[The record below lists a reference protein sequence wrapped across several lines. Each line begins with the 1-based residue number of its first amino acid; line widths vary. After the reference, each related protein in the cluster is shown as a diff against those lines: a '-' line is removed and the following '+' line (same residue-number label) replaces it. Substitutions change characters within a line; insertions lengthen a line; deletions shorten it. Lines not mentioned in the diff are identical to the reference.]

1 MSEQRKAKSF
11 GRRPWRES
19 VAVEMIR
26 QIEAGTAP
34 FQKPW
39 KPGIVVDKP
48 HNPTSKRA
56 YNGINAL
63 WLEMQGHADPRW
75 LTYKQ
80 AVALDAQVRGGEKS
94 TQVEYW
100 KWSGTGPLKDA
111 EGKPVLGDDGKP
123 KTTTYRLDRPKV
135 FYANVFNASQIDGLE
150 PYIAPEPG
158 FDPLEKAEALLAA
171 GTVSIK
177 HDKADRAYY
186 SPAHDEI
193 HLPDKSSFKG
203 AYEYYATALHELGH
217 ATGHSTRM
225 GRDFGPFGSEVY
237 AKEEL
242 RAEMA
247 SYMVSR
253 ELGLGHYPERHAGY
267 VENWL
272 KALRDDRNVLFQV
285 AKDSEQIASWIKE
298 PELRPELER
307 NAQDKKKGI
316 QMQDKQTHEVKHT
329 INGLPPAK
337 GDRIYL
343 AVPFDEKDQA
353 KSSGAK
359 WDRKAKSWYLPVG
372 IEWKPLFKWLPEN
385 QPERGEKDHDPV
397 VEFGDELKAAGI
409 DLKDAPLMDGKWH
422 RVALEGDKKG
432 EKNASY
438 RAFLDGVPNGQ
449 IKNFRSDDLTR
460 WVSRG
465 EKLSDEQR
473 ATIKAEFAQRQ
484 SKRIEERQVVQ
495 KDASMVAQSRWD
507 KAKDVS
513 GLSTAYL
520 QSKRVENHGLK
531 IDDKGR
537 TLIPLRDI
545 EGKLWSVQSINK
557 EGLKRFTTGAK
568 KRGLM
573 HVIDPLNLI
582 DQKSGSKGATG
593 INKGTIFVAEGYS
606 TAASVFE
613 ATNQPTVVAFDA
625 SNLKPVGE
633 AIHKKYPQAKI
644 VMAADND
651 HKLEDRPIGNV
662 GMTKAI
668 DAAIA
673 VGGSVVAPVL
683 TKQQKEK
690 GLSDW
695 NDLANDQHSST
706 VVEQIRQQLKQQ
718 RTKEKPLSISKT
730 KSKKTAKTASMSM

>member
-1 MSEQRKAKSF
+1 MSEQPKTKSF

-63 WLEMQGHADPRW
+63 WLDMQGFEDPRW

-80 AVALDAQVRGGEKS
+80 AVALDAQVQGGEKS

-100 KWSGTGPLKDA
+100 KWSDTGPLKDA

-135 FYANVFNASQIDGLE
+135 FYANVFNASQIDGME

-171 GTVSIK
+171 GTVPIK
-177 HDKADRAYY
+177 HDQSARAYY

-217 ATGHSTRM
+217 ATGHSSRM

-272 KALRDDRNVLFQV
+272 KALRDDRNVLFQA
-285 AKDSEQIASWIKE
+285 AKESEQIASWIKE
-298 PELRPELER
+298 PELRLELKR
-307 NAQDKKKGI
+307 NAQDKKKG
-316 QMQDKQTHEVKHT
+316 VKMEKENT
-329 INGLPPAK
+329 NNLSQLPRGFPAFK
-337 GDRIYL
+337 GSRIYL

-353 KSSGAK
+353 KAGGAK

-372 IEWKPLFKWLPEN
+372 LDWQPLMKWLPEN
-385 QPERGEKDHDPV
+385 QSERKERDHDPV
-397 VEFGDELKAAGI
+397 AEFADELKAAGI
-409 DLKDAPLMDGKWH
+409 NLKDAPAMDGKWH
-422 RVALEGDKKG
+422 RVSLEGDKEG

-449 IKNFRSDDLTR
+449 IKNFRSDELIR

-473 ATIKAEFAQRQ
+473 ATLKAETAQRQ
-484 SKRIEERQVVQ
+484 AERIAERQAAQ
-495 KDASMVAQSRWD
+495 EKAAEVAQGRWD
-507 KAKDVS
+507 KATEVS

-520 QSKRVENHGLK
+520 QNKRVENHNLK

-537 TLIPLRDI
+537 TLVPLRDV
-545 EGKLWSVQSINK
+545 EGKLWSVQSISK
-557 EGLKRFTTGAK
+557 DGLKRFTANAK
-568 KRGLM
+568 KQGLM

-593 INKGTIFVAEGYS
+593 INKGTIFIAEGYS

-625 SNLKPVGE
+625 SNLKPVAE

-644 VMAADND
+644 VIAADND
-651 HKLEDRPIGNV
+651 HKLEGRPMGNV
-662 GMTKAI
+662 GKTKAI
-668 DAAIA
+668 DAAHV
-673 VGGSVVAPVL
+673 VGGSMVVPTL
-683 TKQQKEK
+683 NKPQKVK

-718 RTKEKPLSISKT
+718 MSKEKSKEITKVKT
-730 KSKKTAKTASMSM
+730 KRASKTASLGM